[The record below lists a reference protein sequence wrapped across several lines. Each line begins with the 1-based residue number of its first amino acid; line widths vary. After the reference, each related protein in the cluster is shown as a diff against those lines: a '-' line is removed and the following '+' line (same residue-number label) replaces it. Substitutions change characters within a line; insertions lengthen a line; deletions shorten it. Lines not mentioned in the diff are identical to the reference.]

1 MSIYGNA
8 VKKPITTAMI
18 FLAIIVF
25 GVFSLTRL
33 PIDLMPEIEI
43 PAITVFTTYGG
54 ASAQDI
60 ETNISEVLEESLNR
74 VDDLKEINSVSRDN
88 FSVIT
93 LEFEFGTNL
102 DAASNDIRDILS
114 LIKDKLPEEA
124 EEPTLFK
131 FDMSMMPVIAFA
143 FTADESYEGIEKLL
157 DNKIS
162 NPLKMIEGV
171 GTIGIMG
178 TPKREISINVDPI
191 RLEAYNLSVE
201 LLGQILQA
209 ENLNM
214 PTGSVDMGRMSYQ
227 LRVQG
232 EFERSDQ
239 IKNIV
244 IGSQSGKNIY
254 LKDVATVRDSIKE
267 MTIDQRANGMQSVT
281 MMIMKQ
287 SGANTVR
294 IADEVNK
301 KMTELEKTLP
311 EDINVVPIY
320 DSSEFIKDSL
330 NNLTST
336 LMYAMF
342 FVVVVVLF
350 FLGRWRATFI
360 IVLTIPIALIVS
372 FIYLYGSGN
381 TINIISLSAL
391 SIAIGM
397 VVDDAIVVLENITK
411 HIERGA
417 SPREAA
423 IYATNEVWLA
433 VIVTTLTIVAVF
445 FPMTMVGGMA
455 GILFK
460 PLGWIVTI
468 TVVTSTI
475 AAITLT
481 PMLSSKLLKLKQN
494 KKKPGKYSWDR
505 IILPKLDKLD
515 AFYERTLKWSLKNK
529 KIIVVGSLII
539 LFSSFFLAKHIG
551 TEFMPVQDDG
561 ILKLEVELQS
571 GTRVEESSRVAR
583 EIESLINA
591 KVPEV
596 KLISTSAGT
605 DEDAGITAIF
615 RSTGSNIITSTVI
628 LPDARERDRSFSE
641 IANVIRDEIATVP
654 EVINFK
660 VSLGN
665 SMGSEGANNV
675 DVIIYGYDIDNT
687 TKLANVIS
695 ERLEKIEGA
704 KDIKISREKSK
715 PELRVLLD
723 QDKMSQNGL
732 NTYTVSTALR
742 NRVAGLTA
750 SKFREE
756 GEEYDI
762 VVQYNKD
769 SRNSIS
775 DIENIAIQNPMG
787 EYIRLSEIGQVVEY
801 WSPPNIER
809 KRRERI
815 VTVSTTPYGISL
827 GEMANI
833 IKDDLELIDIP
844 DGVIVEV
851 GGAYEDQQESFA
863 DLGLLLVVSLIL
875 VYIVMASQ
883 FESLKMP
890 LIIMFSIPFAFVGVI
905 IALYITDTVLSI
917 VAALGAIM
925 LIGIVVKNAIV
936 LVDYINLMRD
946 RGHSLD
952 EAITLS
958 GKSRLRPVLMTAMT
972 TILGMLPLALSR
984 GDGSEMWSPMGIAI
998 IGGLIFSTIITMI
1011 LVPVAYR
1018 LFAVS
1023 GTRKKE
1029 QRLARAQ
1036 YKFMDM

>member
-1 MSIYGNA
+1 MSIYGSA

-18 FLAIIVF
+18 FLAVIVF

-60 ETNISEVLEESLNR
+60 ERNITEVLEESLNS
-74 VDDLKEINSVSRDN
+74 VDGLKDISSVSKDN
-88 FSVIT
+88 FSVVT

-102 DAASNDIRDILS
+102 DAVSNDIRDMVS
-114 LIKDKLPEEA
+114 LIERKLPEEA
-124 EEPTLFK
+124 DKPTLFK
-131 FDMSMMPVIAFA
+131 FNMSMMPVMAYA
-143 FTADESYEGIEKLL
+143 FTAKESYDGIEKMLE
-157 DNKIS
+157 NKIS
-162 NPLKMIEGV
+162 NHLKMIDGV
-171 GTIGIMG
+171 GSIAIMG
-178 TPKREISINVDPI
+178 VPRREIAISVDPV

-201 LLGQILQA
+201 LLGQLLQA

-214 PTGSVDMGRMSYQ
+214 PSGSVDMGKMSYQ

-232 EFERSDQ
+232 EFETSDQ

-244 IGSQSGKNIY
+244 IGSQNGKSIY

-267 MTIDQRANGMQSVT
+267 MTIDQKANGMQSVM

-287 SGANTVR
+287 SGANTVE
-294 IADEVNK
+294 IADEVNEK
-301 KMTELEKTLP
+301 LAELSKTLP
-311 EDINVVPIY
+311 EDVQMIQIY
-320 DSSEFIKDSL
+320 DSSKFIKESL

-342 FVVVVVLF
+342 FVIIVVLF

-360 IVLTIPIALIVS
+360 IVLTIPISLIVS
-372 FIYLYGSGN
+372 FIYLYGSGS

-391 SIAIGM
+391 SIAVGM

-417 SPREAA
+417 TPREAA

-445 FPMTMVGGMA
+445 FPMTMVSGMA

-460 PLGWIVTI
+460 PLGWIITI

-481 PMLSSKLLKLKQN
+481 PMLSSKLLKLTRKQ
-494 KKKPGKYSWDR
+494 KEPGKYSWDKM
-505 IILPKLDKLD
+505 ILPLLNKMDS
-515 AFYERTLKWSLKNK
+515 FYEKTLKWSLNNK
-529 KIIVVGSLII
+529 KIVVIGSVLI
-539 LFSSFFLAKHIG
+539 LVGSFFLVGSIG
-551 TEFMPVQDDG
+551 TEFMPLQDDG
-561 ILKLEVELQS
+561 ILRLEVELQS
-571 GTRVEESSRVAR
+571 GSRVDESSRVAR
-583 EIESLINA
+583 EIEEKISI
-591 KVPEV
+591 KIPEV
-596 KLISTSAGT
+596 KLFSTTAGT
-605 DEDAGITAIF
+605 DEDAGLSAIF
-615 RSTGSNIITSTVI
+615 RTTGSNIITSTVI
-628 LPDARERDRSFSE
+628 LNDAKERDRSVFE
-641 IANVIRDEIATVP
+641 IANIIRNEIASVP

-660 VSLGN
+660 VETGN
-665 SMGSEGANNV
+665 NMESSNNV
-675 DVIIYGYDIDNT
+675 DIVIYGYDMEST

-695 ERLEKIEGA
+695 ERLSKIKGA
-704 KDIKISREKSK
+704 KDIDISREKSK
-715 PELRVLLD
+715 PELRVILD
-723 QDKMSQNGL
+723 QDKMSKNAL
-732 NTYTVSTALR
+732 NTYSVSMALR
-742 NRVAGLTA
+742 NRVAGMTA

-762 VVQYNKD
+762 VIQYNKD

-787 EYIRLSEIGQVVEY
+787 KYIRLSEIGQVVEY

-827 GEMANI
+827 GEMANL
-833 IKDDLELIDIP
+833 IKEDLKSVDIP
-844 DGVIVEV
+844 DGVILEV

-863 DLGLLLVVSLIL
+863 DLALLLVVSLIL

-905 IALYITDTVLSI
+905 IALYITNTVLSI

-936 LVDYINLMRD
+936 LIDYINLMRD
-946 RGHSLD
+946 RGYPLN

-972 TILGMLPLALSR
+972 TILGMLPLALST
-984 GDGSEMWSPMGIAI
+984 GEGAEVWSPMGIAI

-1011 LVPVAYR
+1011 LVPVVYR

-1023 GTRKKE
+1023 GARKRE

-1036 YKFMDM
+1036 YQFMDM

>member
-1 MSIYGNA
+1 MSIYGSA

-25 GVFSLTRL
+25 GVFSLTQL
-33 PIDLMPEIEI
+33 PIDLMPEIEY
-43 PAITVFTTYGG
+43 PVITVFTTYGG

-60 ETNISEVLEESLNR
+60 EKNITEVLEESLNS
-74 VDDLKEINSVSRDN
+74 VDDLKDITSVSRDN
-88 FSVIT
+88 FSVVA
-93 LEFEFGTNL
+93 LEFEFGSNL
-102 DAASNDIRDILS
+102 DAASNDIRDMLS
-114 LIKDKLPEEA
+114 LVESRLPEDA
-124 EEPTLFK
+124 DKPTLFK
-131 FDMSMMPVIAFA
+131 FDMSMMPVIVYA
-143 FTADESYEGIEKLL
+143 FTADESYEGIEKMLE
-157 DNKIS
+157 NKIS
-162 NPLKMIEGV
+162 NPLKMIDGV
-171 GTIGIMG
+171 GSIGIMG
-178 TPKREISINVDPI
+178 APRREIAISVDPV

-201 LLGQILQA
+201 RLGQILQA

-214 PTGSVDMGRMSYQ
+214 PSGSVDMGRMSYQ

-254 LKDVATVRDSIKE
+254 LKDIATVRDSIQE
-267 MTIDQRANGMQSVT
+267 MTIDQKANGMQSV
-281 MMIMKQ
+281 MMMVMKQ
-287 SGANTVR
+287 SGANTVQ
-294 IADEVNK
+294 IADEVNE
-301 KMTELEKTLP
+301 KMTELQKTLP
-311 EDINVVPIY
+311 EDVEMIRVY

-336 LMYAMF
+336 LMYALI
-342 FVVVVVLF
+342 FVILVVLF

-372 FIYLYGSGN
+372 FIYLYSTGN

-411 HIERGA
+411 HIERG
-417 SPREAA
+417 STPREAA

-481 PMLSSKLLKLKQN
+481 PMLSSKMLKLKRN
-494 KKKPGKYSWDR
+494 HKKHGRLSWDR
-505 IILPKLDKLD
+505 TILPGLNKLDI
-515 AFYERTLKWSLKNK
+515 FYERSLKWSLHHK
-529 KIIVVGSLII
+529 KIIVIASALV
-539 LFSSFFLAKHIG
+539 LFGSFFLVGQIG
-551 TEFMPVQDDG
+551 TEFMPTQDDG
-561 ILKLEVELQS
+561 ILQLEVELQS
-571 GTRVEESSRVAR
+571 GTRVEETSRVAR
-583 EIESLINA
+583 EIETNIKS
-591 KVPEV
+591 KVPEI
-596 KLISTSAGT
+596 KLTNTTTGT
-605 DEDAGITAIF
+605 DEDAGMTAIF
-615 RSTGSNIITSTVI
+615 RTTGSNIMTSTVI
-628 LPDARERDRSFSE
+628 LTDATERERSSAEISDIIRNE
-641 IANVIRDEIATVP
+641 IASIP

-660 VSLGN
+660 VTLGN
-665 SMGSEGANNV
+665 NSQSTNNV
-675 DVIIYGYDIDNT
+675 DVVLFGYDIEIT
-687 TKLANVIS
+687 TALANTIS
-695 ERLEKIEGA
+695 ERLSNIEGA
-704 KDIKISREKSK
+704 KDVNISREKAK
-715 PELRVLLD
+715 PELRVILD

-732 NTYTVSTALR
+732 NTYTVSMSLR

-750 SKFREE
+750 SKFRED

-762 VVQYNKD
+762 VVQYDKD
-769 SRNSIS
+769 FRNSIS
-775 DIENIAIQNPMG
+775 DIENIAIQNPLG
-787 EYIRLSEIGQVVEY
+787 KYIRLSEIGEVVEY

-815 VTVSTTPYGISL
+815 VTISTTPYGVSL

-833 IKDDLELIDIP
+833 IKEDLQSVDIP
-844 DGVIVEV
+844 DGIIVEV

-863 DLGLLLVVSLIL
+863 DLALLLIVSLIL

-890 LIIMFSIPFAFVGVI
+890 FIIMFSIPFAFAGVI
-905 IALYITDTVLSI
+905 ITLYITNTVLSI
-917 VAALGAIM
+917 IAALGAIM
-925 LIGIVVKNAIV
+925 LVGIVVKNAIV

-946 RGHSLD
+946 RGYELD
-952 EAITLS
+952 DAITLS
-958 GKSRLRPVLMTAMT
+958 GKSRLRPVLMTALT
-972 TILGMLPLALSR
+972 TILGMLPLALST
-984 GDGSEMWSPMGIAI
+984 GEGSEIWSPMGIAI
-998 IGGLIFSTIITMI
+998 IGGLIFSTVITMI
-1011 LVPVAYR
+1011 IVPVIYR
-1018 LFAVS
+1018 LFAVH
-1023 GTRKKE
+1023 GGRKRE

-1036 YKFMDM
+1036 YQFLDM

>member
-1 MSIYGNA
+1 MSIYGSA

-18 FLAIIVF
+18 FLAVIVF
-25 GVFSLTRL
+25 GFFSLTQL
-33 PIDLMPEIEI
+33 PIDLMPEIEY
-43 PAITVFTTYGG
+43 PVITVFTTYGG

-60 ETNISEVLEESLNR
+60 EKNITEVLEESLNS
-74 VDDLKEINSVSRDN
+74 VDDLKDITSVSRDN
-88 FSVIT
+88 FSVVA
-93 LEFEFGTNL
+93 LEFEFGSNL
-102 DAASNDIRDILS
+102 DAASNDIRDMLS
-114 LIKDKLPEEA
+114 LVESRLPEDA
-124 EEPTLFK
+124 DKPTLFK
-131 FDMSMMPVIAFA
+131 FDMSMMPVIVYA
-143 FTADESYEGIEKLL
+143 FTAEESYEGIEKMLE
-157 DNKIS
+157 NKIS
-162 NPLKMIEGV
+162 NPLKMIDGV
-171 GTIGIMG
+171 GSIGVMG
-178 TPKREISINVDPI
+178 APSREIAISVDPV
-191 RLEAYNLSVE
+191 RLEAYNISVE
-201 LLGQILQA
+201 RLGQILQT

-214 PTGSVDMGRMSYQ
+214 PSGSVDMGRMSYQ

-232 EFERSDQ
+232 EFERSSQ

-244 IGSQSGKNIY
+244 IGSQNGKNVY
-254 LKDVATVRDSIKE
+254 LKDIATVRDSIQE
-267 MTIDQRANGMQSVT
+267 MTIDQKANGMQSV
-281 MMIMKQ
+281 MMMVMKQ
-287 SGANTVR
+287 SGANTVQ
-294 IADEVNK
+294 IADEVNE
-301 KMTELEKTLP
+301 KMIDLKKTLP
-311 EDINVVPIY
+311 DDVEMIQVY

-336 LMYAMF
+336 LMYALI
-342 FVVVVVLF
+342 FVILVVLF

-372 FIYLYGSGN
+372 FIYLYSTGN

-411 HIERGA
+411 HIERG
-417 SPREAA
+417 STPREAA

-433 VIVTTLTIVAVF
+433 VIVTTLTVVAVF

-481 PMLSSKLLKLKQN
+481 PMLSSKMLKLKRN
-494 KKKPGKYSWDR
+494 HKNPGKLSWDR
-505 IILPKLDKLD
+505 TILPGLNSLDV
-515 AFYERTLKWSLKNK
+515 FYERSLKWSLSHK
-529 KIIVVGSLII
+529 KIVVIASGLL
-539 LFSSFFLAKHIG
+539 LFGSFFLVGQIG
-551 TEFMPVQDDG
+551 TEFMPTQDDG
-561 ILKLEVELQS
+561 ILQLEVELQS
-571 GTRVEESSRVAR
+571 GTRVEETSRVAR
-583 EIESLINA
+583 EIEA
-591 KVPEV
+591 KIKAQAPEI
-596 KLISTSAGT
+596 KLTNTTTGT
-605 DEDAGITAIF
+605 DEDAGMTAIF
-615 RSTGSNIITSTVI
+615 RTTGSNIMTSTVI
-628 LPDARERDRSFSE
+628 LTDATERERSSAE
-641 IANVIRDEIATVP
+641 IADIIRNEIASIP

-660 VSLGN
+660 VTLGN
-665 SMGSEGANNV
+665 NSQSTNNV
-675 DVIIYGYDIDNT
+675 DVVLYGYDIET
-687 TKLANVIS
+687 TTALANTIS
-695 ERLEKIEGA
+695 DRLSQIEGA
-704 KDIKISREKSK
+704 KDVNISRERAK
-715 PELRVLLD
+715 PELRVILD

-732 NTYTVSTALR
+732 NTYTVSMALR

-762 VVQYNKD
+762 VVQYDKD
-769 SRNSIS
+769 YRNSIS

-815 VTVSTTPYGISL
+815 VTISTTPYGVSL

-833 IKDDLELIDIP
+833 IKEDLKAVDIP
-844 DGVIVEV
+844 DDIIVEV

-863 DLGLLLVVSLIL
+863 DLALLLIVSLIL

-890 LIIMFSIPFAFVGVI
+890 FIIMFSIPFAFVGVI
-905 IALYITDTVLSI
+905 ITLYITNTVLSI
-917 VAALGAIM
+917 IAALGAIM
-925 LIGIVVKNAIV
+925 LVGIVVKNAIV

-946 RGHSLD
+946 RGYELD

-972 TILGMLPLALSR
+972 TILGMLPLALST
-984 GDGSEMWSPMGIAI
+984 GEGSEIWSPMGISI
-998 IGGLIFSTIITMI
+998 IGGLIFSTVITMI
-1011 LVPVAYR
+1011 IVPVVYR
-1018 LFAVS
+1018 LFAVH
-1023 GTRKKE
+1023 GGRKRE
-1029 QRLARAQ
+1029 QRLARSQ
-1036 YKFMDM
+1036 YQFMDM